1 MHAHQREW
9 RKLSEDQRAAW
20 SGFLRVHAD
29 VTLALD
35 GELQDRHR
43 LSLSEYDV
51 LVQLSLGAGSERRM
65 WELADAVLL
74 SRSGLT
80 RLVER
85 LERNGLATRR
95 RAPEDARAT
104 IASITDDGLQR
115 LAEATPTHLAGVRR
129 LFLEP
134 LGEPRARSLAA
145 AWRALVGRRPDQTR
159 RKDAV

>member
-1 MHAHQREW
+1 MHRHQREW
-9 RKLSEDQRAAW
+9 RKLSEEQRMAW

-29 VTLALD
+29 VTSSLD
-35 GELQDRHR
+35 SELQDRHR

-51 LVQLSLGAGSERRM
+51 LVQLSLGTGSERRM

-85 LERNGLATRR
+85 LERDGLATRR
-95 RAPEDARAT
+95 RAPDDARAT
-104 IASITDDGLQR
+104 IAAITDQGLQR
-115 LAEATPTHLAGVRR
+115 LAEATPTHLDGVRR
-129 LFLEP
+129 HFLEP

-145 AWRALVGRRPDQTR
+145 AWRALVDRDPDHAR
-159 RKDAV
+159 RKAAG